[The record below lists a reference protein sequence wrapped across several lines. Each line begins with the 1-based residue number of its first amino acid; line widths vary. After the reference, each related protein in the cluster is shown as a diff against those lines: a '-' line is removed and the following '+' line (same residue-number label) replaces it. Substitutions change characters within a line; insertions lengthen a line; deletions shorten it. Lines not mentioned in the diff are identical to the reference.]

1 MELEKIEI
9 RHVMEHYEA
18 FVNGKFVVSGDTF
31 NEVLED
37 LRKMGML
44 YDKSWRYLL
53 VELPCSQQASSVKQ
67 DKTCSCSIK

>member
-18 FVNGKFVVSGDTF
+18 FVNGELVVSGDTF

-37 LRKMGML
+37 LRKMG
-44 YDKSWRYLL
+44 YA
-53 VELPCSQQASSVKQ
+53 V
-67 DKTCSCSIK
+67 

>member
-18 FVNGKFVVSGDTF
+18 FVDDKFVSSGDTF

-37 LRKMGML
+37 LRKMG
-44 YDKSWRYLL
+44 Y
-53 VELPCSQQASSVKQ
+53 VV
-67 DKTCSCSIK
+67 